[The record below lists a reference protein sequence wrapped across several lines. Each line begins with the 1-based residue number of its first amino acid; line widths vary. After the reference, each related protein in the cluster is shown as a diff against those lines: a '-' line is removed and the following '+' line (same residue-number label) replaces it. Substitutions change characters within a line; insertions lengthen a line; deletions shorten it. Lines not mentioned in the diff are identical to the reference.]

1 MIWIVAL
8 FLAFLA
14 WLIQINNKMK
24 TKFSRFLTLIL
35 AFVVQITFAQQQ
47 SVTGTVADED
57 GLPLPGVN
65 IIIKGTTT
73 GVQSDF
79 DGNYAIQAAQGD
91 VLVFSFIGLKK
102 EEYTVGDSYVINVT
116 LEADAA
122 QLSEVVVTALG
133 IKREKKSLGYATQ
146 EVDGAAVSDV
156 PTTNFMNSLSGK
168 VAGVNIKACLLYTSD
183 AADDLLC
190 VDLG

>member
-1 MIWIVAL
+1 
-8 FLAFLA
+8 
-14 WLIQINNKMK
+14 MK

-102 EEYTVGDSYVINVT
+102 AEYPVGASAVINVT
-116 LEADAA
+116 LESDAA

-146 EVDGAAVSDV
+146 EVDGSAVSDV
-156 PTTNFMNSLSGK
+156 PT
-168 VAGVNIKACLLYTSD
+168 
-183 AADDLLC
+183 
-190 VDLG
+190 